1 MAKTSIKVPQKDGE
15 VLVSIAG
22 DEPTTYRVTDGQV
35 SVATED
41 VERFLAAVDGSKVA
55 GGNTTAAAKKES

>member
-1 MAKTSIKVPQKDGE
+1 MANVKVNVQQKDGE
-15 VLVSIAG
+15 VRVSIAG
-22 DEPTTYRVTDGQV
+22 DEPHTYRVTDGQV

-55 GGNTTAAAKKES
+55 GGNTTAAKKES